1 VAPSNRRARRMAPAE
16 RRAAIIEAARP
27 LVMRYGSAVTTR
39 QIAEA
44 GGIAEGTIFRVFAD
58 KESVVQAVVDEVF
71 DPAPTLRGLAAVDR
85 ALPLRERLI
94 AATAVL
100 QDRLSQVFG
109 LLDALGWIRPPEP
122 EEVGRRPAPP
132 AAINDA
138 LRAAMVDIVGPD
150 ERLLRIPA
158 PELAHV
164 LRLLIFSGTHPL
176 ISDGRPL
183 VPEQIV
189 SILLD
194 GVAAPT
200 HPAGSAGSAGFHPP
214 AGPTTREDDAC

>member
-1 VAPSNRRARRMAPAE
+1 MAPAE

-27 LVMRYGSAVTTR
+27 LVVRYGSAVTTR

-44 GGIAEGTIFRVFAD
+44 CGIAEGTIFRVFAD
-58 KESVVQAVVDEVF
+58 KDSVVQAVVTEVF
-71 DPAPTLRGLAAVDR
+71 DPAPTLRALAAVDR
-85 ALPLRERLI
+85 GLPLRERLV

-100 QDRLSQVFG
+100 QERLSQVFG

-122 EEVGRRPAPP
+122 EEACRRPTPP

-150 ERLLRIPA
+150 ERLLRVPA

-183 VPEQIV
+183 TPEQIV
-189 SILLD
+189 SIVLD
-194 GVAAPT
+194 GLARPAT
-200 HPAGSAGSAGFHPP
+200 HK
-214 AGPTTREDDAC
+214 DDRC